1 MGALKGSGRKK
12 LPGKEVLNLGIDL
25 IKKVVIEKDGVYV
38 SSHSVND
45 SAPYQY
51 HRSSFLS
58 DVYREE
64 GQRGLDRTVLSL
76 IYDNAELVPG
86 HPSLQR
92 YLFAIQPGL
101 RQNDVSIKYFDLIEQ
116 KYRQLS
122 EEDKNRLYY
131 KPTPEA
137 RSYLQYEKDMMEKM
151 CVELAQRCE
160 EYDWKRFMA
169 QYKDSDRGAR
179 SFSVVELLAPDP
191 AACERVFVPG
201 MPDCLDDLQGCE
213 KVSEFLDGLPAG
225 SEVSATIDA
234 YLFGAGETE
243 PASNEE
249 LDVVAAAFDYLQRK
263 DFIQLS
269 RSVNFT
275 FEMEQE
281 FSYGDEEEDELEL

>member
-1 MGALKGSGRKK
+1 MGF
-12 LPGKEVLNLGIDL
+12 EL
-25 IKKVVIEKDGVYV
+25 IKKVGIEKDGVYI
-38 SSHSVND
+38 SSHSSND
-45 SAPYQY
+45 SYPYQY
-51 HRSSFLS
+51 HRSSLLS

-86 HPSLQR
+86 HSSLQR

-101 RQNDVSIKYFDLIEQ
+101 RQNDVAIKYFDLIEQ

-151 CVELAQRCE
+151 CAELARRCE
-160 EYDWKRFMA
+160 EYDWKHFMA
-169 QYKDSDRGAR
+169 QYEAADKGTR
-179 SFSVVELLAPDP
+179 SFSVVELLALDSG
-191 AACERVFVPG
+191 ACERVFVPG
-201 MPDCLDDLQGCE
+201 MPDCLDDLQDCE
-213 KVSEFLDGLPAG
+213 EVSEFLDGLPAG

-249 LDVVAAAFDYLQRK
+249 LAVVAAAFDYFQRK
-263 DFIQLS
+263 DFIQIS
-269 RSVNFT
+269 RSVGLT
-275 FEMEQE
+275 VEAEQE
-281 FSYGDEEEDELEL
+281 FSHGDEELTEEDDLEL

>member
-1 MGALKGSGRKK
+1 M
-12 LPGKEVLNLGIDL
+12 GIDL

-45 SAPYQY
+45 SSPYQY

-191 AACERVFVPG
+191 GACERVFVPG

-213 KVSEFLDGLPAG
+213 EVSGFLDGLPAG

-281 FSYGDEEEDELEL
+281 VSYGDEEEDELEL